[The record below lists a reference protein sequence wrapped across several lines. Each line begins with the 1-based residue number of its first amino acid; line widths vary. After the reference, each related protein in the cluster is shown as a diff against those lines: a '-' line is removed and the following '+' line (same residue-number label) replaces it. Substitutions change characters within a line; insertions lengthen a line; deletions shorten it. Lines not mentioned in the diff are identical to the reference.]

1 MMQYIIV
8 VALALILTSCAGLEN
23 TPIVFGMKTD
33 NAEYEY
39 SSKGGLSI
47 KANNVNITEDGVAI
61 VVDRRSGK

>member
-1 MMQYIIV
+1 MIQYIIV

-33 NAEYEY
+33 NADYGY
-39 SSKGGLSI
+39 SSKEGLSVEA
-47 KANNVNITEDGVAI
+47 KNVSITDGGVAV